1 MSSTKSKRTF
11 RRKSKKKATRSPG
24 AAESRIGFLTVGQTA
39 RILGISAST
48 LRLWENV
55 GLISPA
61 RSSGKY
67 RLYSS
72 ELLEVL
78 KRIKYLRDVKKLS
91 VPGIK
96 QMLGKS
102 LPILSGFRTRADEET
117 APCGCGVGPRA
128 GVSAWSR
135 CWS

>member
-102 LPILSGFRTRADEET
+102 LPKASSDGPDEG
-117 APCGCGVGPRA
+117 AQAAIGA
-128 GVSAWSR
+128 KL
-135 CWS
+135 